1 MISLRQGIGGRAPEK
16 KGTIT
21 TMTQV
26 RTRFAPSPTGYLHI
40 GGLRTA
46 LYAWLFARK
55 HNGVFILR
63 IEDTDLNREVEGAK
77 DVIYNTL
84 RQTGLDY
91 DEGPDVGGDFGPY
104 IQSERREIYKEY
116 AEKLIERGAAYR
128 CFCTKERLAEERAKA
143 EAQGQTFTYD
153 KHCLHLSPEEIQ
165 SKLAA
170 GEPYVIRQNIPREGE
185 TTYTDA
191 VFGDITVPNADLD
204 DNVLLKADGMPTYNL
219 ANVIDDHLMGITHV
233 IRGVEYLSSTPK
245 YNHLYRAMGWD
256 IPQYIHL
263 PVVMKDKQR
272 KLSKRYG
279 DAAFDDFLKKG
290 YLKEALINYIALL
303 GWSPG
308 GEREIYSLEELIEA
322 FSIEGLSKSSAVFD
336 TEKLTWMNAQYI
348 RALSKEEFIA
358 RAMPYFETAGVQH
371 MDLGLIAEMIQ
382 PRLER
387 LDEITGKLSFLVSMP
402 EFGKELYF
410 HKRSGC
416 DAESALPVLKEA
428 KAALEMLED
437 YSVEPLKETLTALV
451 EKLGIKNGQL
461 YWPLRIAISGQE
473 VTPGGPVEIASLLGK
488 AETLHRL
495 SGSIERLER

>member
-1 MISLRQGIGGRAPEK
+1 
-16 KGTIT
+16 
-21 TMTQV
+21 MTQI

-46 LYAWLFARK
+46 LYAWLFARQ
-55 HNGVFILR
+55 HGGVFILR
-63 IEDTDLNREVEGAK
+63 IEDTDLNREVPGAK
-77 DVIYNTL
+77 QVIYDTL

-91 DEGPDVGGDFGPY
+91 DEGPDVGGPYGPY
-104 IQSERREIYKEY
+104 IQSERRANYQHF
-116 AEKLIERGAAYR
+116 AEELINRGAAYR
-128 CFCTKERLAEERAKA
+128 CFCTKERLSEERAKA
-143 EAQGQTFTYD
+143 EANGQAFTYD

-165 SKLAA
+165 RKVDA

-191 VFGDITVPNADLD
+191 VFGEVTVPNADLD

-219 ANVIDDHLMGITHV
+219 ANVIDDHMMGVTHV

-245 YNHLYRAMGWD
+245 YNHLYRAMGWE

-279 DAAFDDFLKKG
+279 DASFEDFLQKG

-308 GEREIYSLEELIEA
+308 GEREIFSLSELTEI
-322 FSIEGLSKSSAVFD
+322 FSIEGLSKSSAIFD

-348 RALSKEEFIA
+348 RALTKEEFIS
-358 RAMPYFETAGVQH
+358 RAMPYFEAAGVTH
-371 MDLGLIAEMIQ
+371 MNLNLIAEMIQ

-387 LDEITGKLSFLVSMP
+387 LDEIPEKLSFLAAMP
-402 EFGKELYF
+402 EFSNELYF

-416 DAESALPVLKEA
+416 DAESALPVLEEA
-428 KAALEMLED
+428 KKALEALSD
-437 YSVEPLKETLTALV
+437 YSTEALKETFSALI

-461 YWPLRIAISGQE
+461 YWPLRIAISGKE

-488 AETLHRL
+488 EETLRRL
-495 SGSIERLER
+495 SSSITKLNK

>member
-1 MISLRQGIGGRAPEK
+1 
-16 KGTIT
+16 
-21 TMTQV
+21 MTQV

-46 LYAWLFARK
+46 LYAWLFARQK
-55 HNGVFILR
+55 GGVFILR
-63 IEDTDLNREVEGAK
+63 IEDTDVAREVLGAK
-77 DVIYNTL
+77 QVIYDTL

-91 DEGPDVGGDFGPY
+91 EEGPDVGGPYGPY
-104 IQSERREIYKEY
+104 IQSERQAIYAHY
-116 AEKLIERGAAYR
+116 AEALIERGAAYR

-153 KHCLHLSPEEIQ
+153 KHCMYLSPAEIQ
-165 SKLAA
+165 AKMDA
-170 GEPYVIRQNIPREGE
+170 GVPYVVRQNIPREGE

-191 VFGDITVPNADLD
+191 VFGDVTVPNADLD

-219 ANVIDDHLMGITHV
+219 ANVIDDHLMCVTHV

-256 IPQYIHL
+256 IPAYIHL

-279 DAAFDDFLKKG
+279 DAAFDDFLNKG

-308 GEREIYSLEELIEA
+308 GEREIFSLEELVEV
-322 FSIEGLSKSSAVFD
+322 FSIDGLSKSPAIFD

-348 RALSKEEFIA
+348 RALPKEDFIA
-358 RAMPYFETAGVQH
+358 RAMPWFEEVGVQD
-371 MDLGLIAEMIQ
+371 MNLALIAEMIQ

-387 LDEITGKLSFLVSMP
+387 LDEIPDKLSFLVAMP
-402 EFGKELYF
+402 EFGPELYF
-410 HKRSGC
+410 HKRSGT
-416 DAESALPVLKEA
+416 DAETALPVLKEA
-428 KAALEMLED
+428 ATALAALDD
-437 YSVEPLKETLTALV
+437 YTAEALKEKLTALI
-451 EKLGIKNGQL
+451 EKLGVKNGQV
-461 YWPLRIAISGQE
+461 YWPLRIAISGME
-473 VTPGGPVEIASLLGK
+473 VTPGGPEQIACLLGK
-488 AETLHRL
+488 AETLRRL
-495 SGSIERLER
+495 HGSISRLEK